1 MEEGCAVANG
11 RRRSRAAST
20 VRRSSSKNGGSF
32 IAKGNWRAAGGG
44 SSSRFTLPLVIE
56 GLGDQ
61 PAIRFLQDDFD
72 STLGCLQLL
81 LALAGE
87 RYTLFEQLHRIV
99 QGELRTFQAADDFLE
114 AGERALKIGLFRGFR
129 FFGSR

>member
-20 VRRSSSKNGGSF
+20 VRRSSSKNGGRF
-32 IAKGNWRAAGGG
+32 IAKGNWRGAGGG
-44 SSSRFTLPLVIE
+44 GSLRFTLPLRIE
-56 GLGDQ
+56 GVGHQ
-61 PAIRFLQDDFD
+61 PALPLLQEDFD
-72 STLGCLQLL
+72 SPLGFLQLL

-87 RYTLFEQLHRIV
+87 RYALFEQLHRIV

>member
-1 MEEGCAVANG
+1 MEEGCAVASG
-11 RRRSRAAST
+11 RSRSRAAST

-32 IAKGNWRAAGGG
+32 IAKGNWRAASGR
-44 SSSRFTLPLVIE
+44 SSRSVLPLGIE
-56 GLGDQ
+56 GLGHKL
-61 PAIRFLQDDFD
+61 AICFLQEDFHA
-72 STLGCLQLL
+72 TLRLLQLL

-87 RYTLFEQLHRIV
+87 RYALFEQLHRIV